1 MIFLLYKP
9 IICLGPRF
17 ALEPDAGHI
26 LFVALTAQ
34 ANNGTECLNRIYRFI
49 VDAPIGSLS
58 VTPVR

>member
-17 ALEPDAGHI
+17 APAPDTGHM

-34 ANNGTECLNRIYRFI
+34 ADKEAECLNRIYRFAASALI
-49 VDAPIGSLS
+49 SSSL
-58 VTPVR
+58 VEPL